1 MKETMVESQN
11 TQDGQRE
18 RQDSWGAGGVIKRE
32 KAHGL
37 ALTWRPAN
45 VPGKWRIKDNLPFD
59 FLRSS
64 RSRSKLSIC
73 AVNILATGFTSS
85 SRIRSDL
92 ACNRKSKVICLWFE
106 SNHFFF
112 FLQKQR
118 RNVIKFT
125 RLLAAVHFGI
135 SQESITSKYC
145 FSYLILSVLTTVIMA
160 NTKSVPK

>member
-112 FLQKQR
+112 FYKNKDVNKIYKIISGCAF
-118 RNVIKFT
+118 RN
-125 RLLAAVHFGI
+125 LSG
-135 SQESITSKYC
+135 KYNLIILFFLSHIVC
-145 FSYLILSVLTTVIMA
+145 FNYSHYG
-160 NTKSVPK
+160 